1 MESTKI
7 EVLLESYFEGQTSLL
22 EEAVLRE
29 YFAGKDVASDHLVYK
44 PLFIG
49 FQEARN
55 ETSQREVI
63 LPKNSKSNRNWWYG
77 IAALLV
83 VSLSV
88 GGFLFSEPQ
97 LSAEEREALAAFEK
111 AKKTMMILSENLNK
125 GTQELAYIDQF
136 TKGTSLITQIN
147 QFTNTKNEILK

>member
-1 MESTKI
+1 MTRFRR
-7 EVLLESYFEGQTSLL
+7 YP
-22 EEAVLRE
+22 
-29 YFAGKDVASDHLVYK
+29 AGC
-44 PLFIG
+44 
-49 FQEARN
+49 
-55 ETSQREVI
+55 
-63 LPKNSKSNRNWWYG
+63 PKNSKSNRNWWYG

-125 GTQELAYIDQF
+125 GTQELAAL
-136 TKGTSLITQIN
+136 SA
-147 QFTNTKNEILK
+147 